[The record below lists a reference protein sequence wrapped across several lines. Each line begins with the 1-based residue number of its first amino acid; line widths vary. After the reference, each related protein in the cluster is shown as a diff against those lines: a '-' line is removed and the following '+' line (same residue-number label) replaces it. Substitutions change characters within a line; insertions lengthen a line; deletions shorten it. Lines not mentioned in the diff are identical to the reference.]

1 MESTIWDTKVLERA
15 TASSSRKFVTSSN
28 TNSKPLPSR
37 ADKVRYFQY
46 LDQMAEEYFQSRNEP
61 SVVPINFSS
70 THIDQMVDVHSQ
82 KALLITIDL
91 MLIVMLNCEE
101 SADFI
106 GKIMG
111 LSEDAQDEIQQLIMR
126 SKSNL
131 DDLISSQ

>member
-1 MESTIWDTKVLERA
+1 
-15 TASSSRKFVTSSN
+15 
-28 TNSKPLPSR
+28 
-37 ADKVRYFQY
+37 
-46 LDQMAEEYFQSRNEP
+46 
-61 SVVPINFSS
+61 
-70 THIDQMVDVHSQ
+70 
-82 KALLITIDL
+82 